1 MAKHSSALMAVLLA
15 TASGCASAYAA
26 PLTGSMPA
34 SAARIE
40 APVKAGSAAVV
51 APAAVGSSSYVVQ
64 PGDTLWRIS
73 QRFAMSVTDLRAKNN
88 LDGNSLR
95 VGQTLVVG
103 QGATA
108 PAAKADAP
116 SSETQSALARLK
128 STGTS
133 NGVADNAAASKPT
146 VVTAPATPSFPVPVG
161 QGATSGSPLS
171 QPVGK
176 RKYSL
181 VWPVEGVLTSRFGGR
196 NGKSHD
202 GIDIGAAPGTTIKA
216 AAAGDVIFADTH
228 GSYGNLVLV
237 RHAGN
242 LVTVYAHNAR
252 NLVNKGQR
260 VKQGQ
265 AIATVGSTGHA
276 TGPHLHFEVRRGTAA
291 ENPLSLLPP

>member
-1 MAKHSSALMAVLLA
+1 MAKRSSALLAVLLA

-26 PLTGSMPA
+26 PLVGSAPA
-34 SAARIE
+34 SAARLE
-40 APVKAGSAAVV
+40 APARVSAASTS
-51 APAAVGSSSYVVQ
+51 AGATAAAASQYVVQ

-103 QGATA
+103 QVTTSSS
-108 PAAKADAP
+108 KADAP
-116 SSETQSALARLK
+116 SAETQSALARLK

-133 NGVADNAAASKPT
+133 SGVADNTTAAKPT
-146 VVTAPATPSFPVPVG
+146 VVSAPPTPTTPVPVG
-161 QGATSGSPLS
+161 KGAVSGSPLG
-171 QPVGK
+171 QPAGK
-176 RKYSL
+176 RKYQL
-181 VWPVEGVLTSRFGGR
+181 VWPVEGVLTSRFGSR
-196 NGKSHD
+196 NGKGHD

-237 RHAGN
+237 RHANN

-276 TGPHLHFEVRRGTAA
+276 TGPHLHFEVRRGTVA
-291 ENPLSLLPP
+291 ENPLGLLPP